1 MHNPYAAPQAALALP
16 ALPAYEARLFGWNG
30 RIGRLRFVAY
40 TLAGLTFALCF
51 GLLAGMLI
59 YSYEWQ
65 ASEALKGS
73 AGLLMLSMPVLALII
88 AMRRRLHDL
97 DVSSWWGLFLL
108 FPILQFIFLI
118 YLLVAPGKPEDNRFG
133 PAPPVNTAGVK
144 GGVFMSCLVV
154 AAVIALRS
162 P

>member
-51 GLLAGMLI
+51 GLLAGMII
-59 YSYEWQ
+59 YIYEWR
-65 ASEALKGS
+65 ASDSVKA
-73 AGLLMLSMPVLALII
+73 ATGLVMLSMPVLSLVLT
-88 AMRRRLHDL
+88 MRRRLHDL

-118 YLLVAPGKPEDNRFG
+118 YLLVAPGKPEANRFG
-133 PAPPVNTAGVK
+133 PAPPANTAGVK
-144 GGVFMSCLVV
+144 GGVIMSCLVV